1 MQVKADIIVIGA
13 GIAGT
18 SAAAALA
25 QSANIIV
32 LDQEAQAGYHS
43 TGRSA
48 ATWAPYYGPDIIRFL
63 TAASIDTLSK
73 PEANFADQPF
83 TCKRGEMMLGLEGD
97 EAEIECHKLMGMDSL
112 SLSDARA
119 LVPMLKDS
127 VKHILYT
134 DNMLG
139 IDVDALH
146 QAFIRKIKSNSSQII
161 VNQKVVAMEYSDNRW
176 HINTATTDYQSPIVI
191 NAAGAWAD
199 NIAALAGVTPVGLQ
213 PKRRSAAL
221 APYAEGENM
230 PDWPMIF
237 GAGESFYCTPFGN
250 GMMISPADET
260 PVDPHDVWPEDI
272 DIATGIDLFQQ
283 HIDYDFKS
291 VIHQWAGLRT
301 FAPDGNPVVGFD
313 NNLPGFFWLAG
324 QGGYGIQTSPALAA
338 LCRELIY
345 PDSGTSN
352 GFFTEPE
359 ITDLRYKLSPARY
372 NPDQSLNS

>member
-1 MQVKADIIVIGA
+1 
-13 GIAGT
+13 
-18 SAAAALA
+18 
-25 QSANIIV
+25 
-32 LDQEAQAGYHS
+32 
-43 TGRSA
+43 
-48 ATWAPYYGPDIIRFL
+48 
-63 TAASIDTLSK
+63 
-73 PEANFADQPF
+73 
-83 TCKRGEMMLGLEGD
+83 
-97 EAEIECHKLMGMDSL
+97 
-112 SLSDARA
+112 
-119 LVPMLKDS
+119 
-127 VKHILYT
+127 
-134 DNMLG
+134 
-139 IDVDALH
+139 
-146 QAFIRKIKSNSSQII
+146 
-161 VNQKVVAMEYSDNRW
+161 MEYSDNRW
-176 HINTATTDYQSPIVI
+176 HITTPTTCYQTPIVI

-199 NIAALAGVTPVGLQ
+199 SIAALAGVTPVGLQ

-260 PVDPHDVWPEDI
+260 PVDPHDIWPEDI